1 MNQNKKTK
9 SWIVLG
15 IFLSLMWIFIRGVS
29 LPMSNFI
36 IEFIFALLFCMPI
49 AYIFRMFF
57 PEYTSIL
64 DVIGSIPYIFLF
76 LIIFSRD
83 LFTANIDVARRIL
96 DPNLPI
102 SPTIIMVHLRV
113 KSPLAI
119 TTVANSITLTPGT
132 LTLDYVE
139 DSNALIVH
147 VIDSNNTKSIL
158 DTIYVWETYA
168 LNIFHELPSKTPLHK
183 LFLKPHEVI

>member
-9 SWIVLG
+9 SWIIMG

-29 LPMSNFI
+29 LPVSNFI
-36 IEFIFALLFCMPI
+36 IEFIFSLLFCMPI
-49 AYIFRMFF
+49 AYAFRMFF
-57 PEYTSIL
+57 PEYTSIS
-64 DVIGSIPYIFLF
+64 DVIWSIPYILLFLF
-76 LIIFSRD
+76 IFSRD
-83 LFTANIDVARRIL
+83 LFAANIDVAKRIL

-102 SPTIIMVHLRV
+102 SPAIVLVHLRV

-158 DTIYVWETYA
+158 DTIYIWEDYA
-168 LNIFHELPSKTPLHK
+168 LNIFHELPSRTPLHK
-183 LFLKPHEVI
+183 LFLKSHEVL

>member
-9 SWIVLG
+9 SWIIMG

-29 LPMSNFI
+29 LPVSNFI
-36 IEFIFALLFCMPI
+36 IEFIFSLLFCMPI
-49 AYIFRMFF
+49 AYAFRMFF
-57 PEYTSIL
+57 PEYTSIS
-64 DVIGSIPYIFLF
+64 DVIWSIPYILLFLF
-76 LIIFSRD
+76 IFSRD
-83 LFTANIDVARRIL
+83 LFAANIDVAKRIL

-102 SPTIIMVHLRV
+102 SPAIVLVHLRV

-158 DTIYVWETYA
+158 DTIYIWEDYA
-168 LNIFHELPSKTPLHK
+168 LNIFHELPSRTPLHK
-183 LFLKPHEVI
+183 LFLKSHEVI

>member
-1 MNQNKKTK
+1 
-9 SWIVLG
+9 
-15 IFLSLMWIFIRGVS
+15 
-29 LPMSNFI
+29 
-36 IEFIFALLFCMPI
+36 MPI
-49 AYIFRMFF
+49 AYAFRMFF
-57 PEYTSIL
+57 PEYTSIS
-64 DVIGSIPYIFLF
+64 DVIWSIPYILLFLF
-76 LIIFSRD
+76 IFSRD
-83 LFTANIDVARRIL
+83 LFAANIDVAKRIL

-102 SPTIIMVHLRV
+102 SPAIVLVHLRV

-158 DTIYVWETYA
+158 DTIYIWEDYA
-168 LNIFHELPSKTPLHK
+168 LNIFHELPSRTPLHK
-183 LFLKPHEVI
+183 LFLKSHEVL